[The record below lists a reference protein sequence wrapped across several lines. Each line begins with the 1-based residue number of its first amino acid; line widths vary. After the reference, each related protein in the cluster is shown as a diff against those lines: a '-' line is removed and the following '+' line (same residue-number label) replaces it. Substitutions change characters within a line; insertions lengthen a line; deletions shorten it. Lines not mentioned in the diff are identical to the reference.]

1 MHVCEIHMVYYQI
14 ILLLSA
20 EFRDAQVNDTA
31 NLALI
36 FSFILTTSIIFTF
49 IVGFLCGVCFIKKC
63 KKPEDTGTPKHRHHH
78 TAMRESENML
88 STDTEQ
94 REMALEL
101 KQNAAYAP
109 VGLYRMN

>member
-1 MHVCEIHMVYYQI
+1 MHVREIHMVYHQI
-14 ILLLSA
+14 ISLLSA
-20 EFRDAQVNDTA
+20 EFRDAQVNDIA
-31 NLALI
+31 ILALV
-36 FSFILTTSIIFTF
+36 FSFILTISIVFTF

-63 KKPEDTGTPKHRHHH
+63 KKPKDTGTPEHPHHH
-78 TAMRESENML
+78 TAEKVL
-88 STDTEQ
+88 SADTEQ